1 MSTNQKFIL
10 LTVCFVLALIV
21 VIATCCLGQKAE
33 VCPEPPIITEDLE
46 SEQIP
51 AQGLMILIEYKDTV
65 GLVNF
70 VNEMQRRGVTGLLHL
85 GPDFVAEHC
94 DIVKL
99 ILDYGLEIMA
109 SVPGEPLWGQ
119 PYEAQ
124 KAAIQA
130 ARDQIEACTGQPVRI
145 ISSRYMASDI
155 NTLKAA
161 EELGIPYITAR
172 GTTDTK
178 ATVYA
183 IEDHQTKILSVSNIP
198 QVEFKYGSLCDYSYY
213 ERSGQPED
221 MMAELRRAVEPLTE
235 KEKAR
240 SGPYHRVSP
249 VTHTNIGG
257 YLKPWMDMWIEFWD
271 TTQDQVVWVGLDDF
285 MAEADWLIPDWQLP
299 INLNAPYT
307 PDKIRPLIP
316 YEDVEKVDNPCRVE
330 DLGGRLN
337 QASEAP
343 DDSRP
348 ESDARIMVFHNG
360 HGEMC
365 LEALDFFTEINYPI
379 EEFLETEPGFYQE
392 LNRQMAAFDAS
403 EGVSED
409 FGYYPII
416 FINNR
421 AFSGF
426 NAEIKN
432 DILEALE

>member
-94 DIVKL
+94 DTVKL
-99 ILDYGLEIMA
+99 ILDYGLEVMA

-299 INLNAPYT
+299 MNLNAPYT

>member
-94 DIVKL
+94 DTVKL
-99 ILDYGLEIMA
+99 ILDYGLEVMA

-221 MMAELRRAVEPLTE
+221 MMAELRRALEPLTE

-299 INLNAPYT
+299 MNLNAPYT

>member
-94 DIVKL
+94 DTVKL
-99 ILDYGLEIMA
+99 ILDYGLEVMA

-240 SGPYHRVSP
+240 SGSYHRVSP

-299 INLNAPYT
+299 MNLNAPYT